1 MTPALCPHCGQEL
14 PNPTAHITPRELDV
28 LTCWWL
34 AESVKSAAEMAGVGE
49 QRAKNM
55 LRAARIRNRVP
66 TNQALLSLHYPAVR
80 TNAPKIMQHNFR
92 REAA

>member
-28 LTCWWL
+28 LACWWMTDT
-34 AESVKSAAEMAGVGE
+34 VKAAAVMAGVGE

-66 TNQALLSLHYPAVR
+66 TNVALLSLHYPAVR
-80 TNAPKIMQHNFR
+80 ERAVDLASHKIR